1 MIDDAEGEGDD
12 EKTCLEIINQRLAKH
27 GKLLS

>member
-12 EKTCLEIINQRLAKH
+12 EKTCLDIINQ
-27 GKLLS
+27 GKQSMENY